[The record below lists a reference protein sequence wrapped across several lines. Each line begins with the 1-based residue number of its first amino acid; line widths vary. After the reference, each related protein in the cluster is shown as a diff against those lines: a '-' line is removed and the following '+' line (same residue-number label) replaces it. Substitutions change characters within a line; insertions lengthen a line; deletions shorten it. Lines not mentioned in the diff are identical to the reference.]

1 MEEDVVLKETAER
14 GKKLVEDVR
23 QRQED
28 VTDSDFSQG
37 EAGFLKKRLS
47 FERRA
52 SFCFFYHFVVKADL
66 EFFITFERNFDETLP
81 CSINDYI

>member
-1 MEEDVVLKETAER
+1 MEESVVIKEMAER
-14 GKKLVEDVR
+14 GKKLVEDMR
-23 QRQED
+23 QWQED
-28 VTDSDFSQG
+28 VTDSDFSKG

-47 FERRA
+47 FEHRA

-66 EFFITFERNFDETLP
+66 EFFIMLERNFDEALP